1 MLEWR
6 TTRGLC
12 APMTLAKKTTG
23 PTEMPE
29 MERTS
34 IGWQLVIPGCE
45 RRTLPKST
53 VRADEKG
60 QGLLQFYAPP
70 TLREK
75 LDGRAEAPLRPQR
88 GQKAVPRGGLF
99 GL

>member
-1 MLEWR
+1 
-6 TTRGLC
+6 
-12 APMTLAKKTTG
+12 
-23 PTEMPE
+23 MPD

-60 QGLLQFYAPP
+60 QGLLHFFTPP

-75 LDGRAEAPLRPQR
+75 LEVRAEASLRPNR
-88 GQKAVPRGGLF
+88 GQKPMPRDGLF
-99 GL
+99 GS